1 MDGDEK
7 DLNKMSIEHLQDL
20 MKISMKPENQRLF
33 SQKDCDDIANA
44 LEKKM
49 EEVGTDFDEWAVKLE
64 KNEG

>member
-49 EEVGTDFDEWAVKLE
+49 EEVGTDFY
-64 KNEG
+64 

>member
-33 SQKDCDDIANA
+33 SQKDCDDIYEA
-44 LEKKM
+44 LEKRM
-49 EEVGTDFDEWAVKLE
+49 GNDFDKWIEELE